1 MTSSPLEAADLPAAE
16 GFTYNPASVIDAV
29 NRVVE
34 MGVGPALEALRGA
47 QRPGASPEGIL
58 LVARVAFVP
67 VEPGP
72 LPRLEFGRADLD
84 EEQATRAF
92 PLFPVALSRDIPFL
106 IVAGYM
112 LGGETDAGGYLDW
125 CERHCRMRE
134 PLRPHED
141 PLAAA
146 TDLIESPEWAA
157 AGLPSGYDR
166 MVQDQA
172 ARVASAT
179 RGSS

>member
-1 MTSSPLEAADLPAAE
+1 VASSPLEAAGLPPAE
-16 GFTYNPASVIDAV
+16 GFTYDPAIVIDAV
-29 NRVVE
+29 NRLVE
-34 MGVGPALEALRGA
+34 TGMGPALEALRGA
-47 QRPGASPEGIL
+47 QRPGASPDGIL

-67 VEPGP
+67 VDPGP
-72 LPRLEFGRADLD
+72 LPRLELGRSDVD
-84 EEQATRAF
+84 EERATRAF
-92 PLFPVALSRDIPFL
+92 PLFPIALSGDVPFL

-134 PLRPHED
+134 PLRPHDD

-146 TDLIESPEWAA
+146 AELIESPEWAA
-157 AGLPSGYDR
+157 AGLPGGYDR
-166 MVQDQA
+166 MVTEQA
-172 ARVASAT
+172 ARLASAS